1 MSNFGRGLRVGALM
15 MGWAETIFA
24 ALTLVGTS
32 ECGMAREEART
43 LAHDVLLASVPHIG
57 RVPDLRTWLT
67 GAMTEADLK
76 ATILSRLGRY
86 RLGI

>member
-1 MSNFGRGLRVGALM
+1 MPEKSRPSSGPEDYEALY
-15 MGWAETIFA
+15 EHYIA

-32 ECGMAREEART
+32 ECGMARDEART

-67 GAMTEADLK
+67 GAMTEA
-76 ATILSRLGRY
+76 ARTQQRISVHGTR
-86 RLGI
+86 